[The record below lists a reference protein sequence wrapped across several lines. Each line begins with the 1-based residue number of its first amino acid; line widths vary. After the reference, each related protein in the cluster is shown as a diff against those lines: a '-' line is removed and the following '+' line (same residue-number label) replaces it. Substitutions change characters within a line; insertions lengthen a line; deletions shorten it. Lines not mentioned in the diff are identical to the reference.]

1 MSESSKRSEANKHGD
16 TNGRSDAN
24 TPTSLNAQRD
34 ILTIAEAADLLGVSE
49 KTFNK
54 VLHAQNIPARKV
66 GREWKFSRAALIE
79 WVGAGRSKDFYNS
92 QSDDDEDD
100 SPKPIKPE
108 RARRTAGWNIE
119 Y

>member
-1 MSESSKRSEANKHGD
+1 MSESNKRTDQVKQGGAHGRGE
-16 TNGRSDAN
+16 TNIP
-24 TPTSLNAQRD
+24 PTLNAQRD

-54 VLHAQNIPARKV
+54 VLHAQNIPARKI

-92 QSDDDEDD
+92 QSEDDEDEA
-100 SPKPIKPE
+100 PKPIKPE